1 MKTFRRITA
10 AMLALLMLFG
20 FAACGGENGVEEE
33 ETELLT
39 EIATSYIRDTKT
51 KIAALNGNSALCISK
66 FASDREYNYETN
78 YYDTEAEIADLI
90 KNGGAD
96 MAVMPLDSAA
106 KLYNETNG
114 AVQLVSV
121 LSSGYYH
128 VLEKGKKINSIA
140 DLKGKTVYAAYQ
152 GTGFEAVAAHILKEN
167 GVDPEKIQFKA
178 TDKDVAL
185 LTADGTAEILIL
197 PEPYASKV
205 LNNEAEYRKAL
216 DLNAEWEKISG
227 TPLAQTVV
235 VARKEFI
242 NAKPEIIDEFL
253 SLGKIAV
260 NYLRTNTYGA
270 PVFLND
276 KGFAET
282 VDLATAMIP
291 GINLNFLSGEEMKTA
306 VGKALEVCGI
316 TVDDAFYIV

>member
-78 YYDTEAEIADLI
+78 YYDTEAEIAGLI

-114 AVQLVSV
+114 AIQLVSV

-128 VLEKGKKINSIA
+128 VLEKGKKINSVA

-270 PVFLND
+270 PVFLKD

-306 VGKALEVCGI
+306 VGKVLEVCGI

>member
-1 MKTFRRITA
+1 
-10 AMLALLMLFG
+10 MLALLMLFG

-39 EIATSYIRDTKT
+39 ETATSYIRDTKT

-78 YYDTEAEIADLI
+78 YYDTEAEIAELI

-114 AVQLVSV
+114 AIQLVSV

-270 PVFLND
+270 PVFLKD
-276 KGFAET
+276 KGYAET

-306 VGKALEVCGI
+306 VGAVLAVCGI

>member
-78 YYDTEAEIADLI
+78 YYDTEAEIAELI

-114 AVQLVSV
+114 AIQLVSV

-270 PVFLND
+270 PVFLKD
-276 KGFAET
+276 KGYAET

-306 VGKALEVCGI
+306 VGAVLAVCGI

>member
-1 MKTFRRITA
+1 
-10 AMLALLMLFG
+10 MLALLMLFG

-78 YYDTEAEIADLI
+78 YYDTEAEIAELI

-96 MAVMPLDSAA
+96 MAVMLLDSAA

-114 AVQLVSV
+114 AIQLVSV

-128 VLEKGKKINSIA
+128 VLEKGKKINSVA

-152 GTGFEAVAAHILKEN
+152 GTGIEAVAAHILKEN
-167 GVDPEKIQFKA
+167 GADPEKIQFKA
-178 TDKDVAL
+178 TDKEVAQ

-306 VGKALEVCGI
+306 VGAVLAVCGI

>member
-1 MKTFRRITA
+1 
-10 AMLALLMLFG
+10 MLALLMLFG

-78 YYDTEAEIADLI
+78 YYDTEAEIAELI

-114 AVQLVSV
+114 AIQLVSV

-128 VLEKGKKINSIA
+128 VLEKGKKINSVA

-167 GVDPEKIQFKA
+167 GVDPGKIQFKA

-185 LTADGTAEILIL
+185 LTADGAAEILIL

-306 VGKALEVCGI
+306 VGKVLEVCGI

>member
-20 FAACGGENGVEEE
+20 FAACGGENGVEEK

-78 YYDTEAEIADLI
+78 YYDTEAEIAELI

-114 AVQLVSV
+114 AIQLVSV

-128 VLEKGKKINSIA
+128 VLEKGKKINSVA

-178 TDKDVAL
+178 TDKEVAL

-270 PVFLND
+270 PVFLKD

-306 VGKALEVCGI
+306 VGAVLAVCGI
-316 TVDDAFYIV
+316 TVDDAFYKV

>member
-78 YYDTEAEIADLI
+78 YYDTEAEIAELI

-114 AVQLVSV
+114 AIQLVSV

-128 VLEKGKKINSIA
+128 VLEKGKKINSVA

-167 GVDPEKIQFKA
+167 GVDPGKIQFKA

-185 LTADGTAEILIL
+185 LTADGAAEILIL

-306 VGKALEVCGI
+306 VGKVLEVCGI